1 MMLRLVILAGGMW
14 GAGLVG
20 GASLW
25 AYDVIGTNLAVNPGF
40 EQAAERSPL
49 PAGWSGTTKVYS
61 RDPAGGRAGNA
72 CLRFVG
78 SDPELYVLCAQKL
91 PVGPGWKC
99 RFSAWIK
106 TRDIQ
111 GLETGATICMEWSG
125 PDGKW
130 LGGCYPD
137 GIRGTRDWT
146 HIESLACLPPQAQ
159 NVRISCYVRRGMTG
173 TAWFDDVEVVRV
185 AGPPM
190 QSMLL
195 SPIYRGR
202 ATASEPGA
210 AKARVWLNLEE
221 RGLKRQAVVV
231 AAQLVD
237 DGGHGLATQQ
247 RSPTDSS
254 PLDFEFSLAGLKPGR
269 YRLLIR
275 LANLDGKSL
284 QQDALPIERVADDF
298 RPAAAIDQDRRL
310 LLHGQPFFP
319 LGIYWSTI
327 TAADLQTYSQS
338 KFNCI
343 MPYGSPTR
351 AQMDLAEKYGV
362 KVIYSIKDWYAGSTY
377 CPKSI
382 KTVADEEPM
391 VRQRVRAMRD
401 HPALLAWYLNDELS
415 QTFMPQLEAHQRWV
429 AEEDP
434 GHPTWAVLYQV
445 REVAAY
451 RNTFD
456 VIGTDPYPI
465 GRKPASMAAQWTA
478 ETFRQ
483 VDRAR
488 PMWQVPQLHNWANY
502 EKIESRKAQL
512 HTPTFDEV
520 RSMAWQCIAEGATG
534 LVFYSWND
542 LKRNPDVPF
551 DVQWAGLKRIAAEI
565 DRLAPVLLSIEPVP
579 AIEAQAD
586 AGGRPAWLHALVRR
600 HQGKLYLVAVN
611 DGDGEGRVRWSLPA
625 GVRSIRLW
633 DADKPLALAGRGF
646 VDELGKLA
654 VKVYELQ

>member
-1 MMLRLVILAGGMW
+1 MRHPIWTSAIVGACLASC
-14 GAGLVG
+14 ATL
-20 GASLW
+20 S
-25 AYDVIGTNLAVNPGF
+25 AYDVISTNVVVNPAF
-40 EQAAERSPL
+40 EQAAERPPL
-49 PAGWSGTTKVYS
+49 PEAWSGTPKVYS
-61 RDPAGGRAGNA
+61 RDSSAGRNGTA
-72 CLRFVG
+72 CLKFD
-78 SDPELYVLCAQKL
+78 SSNPQSYVLCTQKV

-106 TRDIQ
+106 TRNIE
-111 GLETGATICMEWSG
+111 GPESGATICMEWAG

-130 LGGCYPD
+130 LGGSYPG
-137 GIRGTRDWT
+137 GIRGTKDWT
-146 HIESLACLPPQAQ
+146 RVEGVACLPRQAQ
-159 NVRISCYVRRGMTG
+159 NVRLSCYVRRGMTG
-173 TAWFDDVEVVRV
+173 TAWFDDVELVRV
-185 AGPPM
+185 ADPPLA
-190 QSMLL
+190 SLLL
-195 SPIYRGR
+195 SPVYRGR
-202 ATASEPGA
+202 VTAAGPATAR
-210 AKARVWLNLEE
+210 ARVRLNLEE
-221 RGLKRQAVVV
+221 RGLRPDRV
-231 AAQLVD
+231 ALKAQLLDGQGRSLAAVD
-237 DGGHGLATQQ
+237 RRPKNDA
-247 RSPTDSS
+247 
-254 PLDFEFSLAGLKPGR
+254 PLDFEFPLAGLKPGP
-269 YRLLIR
+269 YRIVIR
-275 LANLDGKSL
+275 LCDLQGKTL
-284 QQDALPIERVADDF
+284 HADVLAIQRVADDF
-298 RPAAAIDQDRRL
+298 RPVATIDEHRRL
-310 LLHGQPFFP
+310 VVHGKPFFP

-327 TAADLQTYSQS
+327 KEDDLRIYRQS

-377 CPKSI
+377 CPQAI

-415 QTFMPQLEAHQRWV
+415 QVFIPQLEAHERWV

-434 GHPTWAVLYQV
+434 QHPTWAVLYQFN
-445 REVAAY
+445 EVAAY

-465 GRKPASMAAQWTA
+465 GRKPASMAAEWTA

-502 EKIESRKAQL
+502 EKIEPHKPTL

-534 LVFYSWND
+534 LVFYSWGD
-542 LKRNPDVPF
+542 LRRNPDVSF
-551 DVQWAGLKRIAAEI
+551 DVQWAGLKKIAAEI
-565 DRLAPVLLSIEPVP
+565 DRMAPVLLSVEKTPN
-579 AIEAQAD
+579 IEAQAA
-586 AGGRPAWLHALVRR
+586 AGGRPGWLHTLVRK

-611 DGDGEGRVRWSLPA
+611 DGDGEGRLRWSLPNA
-625 GVRSIRLW
+625 ARSIRALGT
-633 DADKPLALAGRGF
+633 DTTLAPAGNQF
-646 VDELGKLA
+646 VDELPKLA